1 MIQANTILPLSEF
14 ILFYRAH
21 KNSLVFRNIG
31 INDLDWIVNQEII
44 SSRCNY
50 RYLSEKFGQ
59 FIELQHLRDINQI
72 CKLFAGSYQSIPD
85 IFVKIE
91 GYY

>member
-1 MIQANTILPLSEF
+1 MIAPGTIIPLSEF

-21 KNSLVFRNIG
+21 KISLQFRNIG
-31 INDLDWIVNQEII
+31 INDLDWIVTQDMQIN
-44 SSRCNY
+44 RCNY
-50 RYLSEKFGQ
+50 RYLSEKFAQ
-59 FIELQHLRDINQI
+59 FIELQHMRDINEI
-72 CKLFAGSYQSIPD
+72 CKLFASSYANIPD

>member
-1 MIQANTILPLSEF
+1 MIVPGTIIPLSEF

-21 KNSLVFRNIG
+21 KFSLTFRNVG
-31 INDLDWIVNQEII
+31 LNDLDWIVLQNMQTN
-44 SSRCNY
+44 RCNY
-50 RYLSEKFGQ
+50 RYLSEKFAQ
-59 FIELQHLRDINQI
+59 FIELQHMRDINEI
-72 CKLFAGSYQSIPD
+72 CKLFAESYSNIPD